1 MSIWYSIAKRLTGL
15 SLAALGLCGSL
26 SAGAASTEITAVF
39 KPDPANP
46 MQNRFVNTTP
56 NSQFCHHFVVLCK
69 PRNMFSLIVQ
79 GVPYEQTTG
88 GPVEANHT
96 NPRLGAYLKVPSEW
110 RQISVVSDTP
120 GSKPEIVEVRIAGI
134 GGRHDLYANA
144 TDLTGGIGDSAL
156 WSIGRWSNAPSPCI
170 GSGFITG
177 TDYFVNFMWLVPE
190 NAGACFTQAKFAIP
204 KFLYRYIEFA
214 YELRTPNPLGMSTGT
229 YRGSIPYT
237 MGPSGDFDFG
247 DLVLP
252 KDNLLMLNFTLEVQ
266 HELKVEVPPGGNR
279 VELVPPGGWQAWV
292 NKGRKPERLFRDQTF
307 NISASSRFKMRLECD
322 YNHGNNCAL
331 GGASG
336 VERVQLNVS
345 VSLPSGL
352 SDASGAPVERRPL
365 LRDGSGTELFQPSFY
380 VERKPGTLHFEVDP
394 RDVEWM
400 LDPWQSKKYSGNVTV
415 IWDSEV

>member
-1 MSIWYSIAKRLTGL
+1 MRIRYSITKRLTGL
-15 SLAALGLCGSL
+15 LLGAIGVCGSL

-56 NSQFCHHFVVLCK
+56 NSQFCHHFTVLCK

-88 GPVEANHT
+88 GPVEANHAD
-96 NPRLGAYLKVPSEW
+96 PRLGAYLKVPSEW

-156 WSIGRWSNAPSPCI
+156 WSIGRWSNAPPPCI

-279 VELVPPGGWQAWV
+279 V
-292 NKGRKPERLFRDQTF
+292 
-307 NISASSRFKMRLECD
+307 
-322 YNHGNNCAL
+322 
-331 GGASG
+331 
-336 VERVQLNVS
+336 
-345 VSLPSGL
+345 
-352 SDASGAPVERRPL
+352 
-365 LRDGSGTELFQPSFY
+365 
-380 VERKPGTLHFEVDP
+380 
-394 RDVEWM
+394 
-400 LDPWQSKKYSGNVTV
+400 
-415 IWDSEV
+415 